1 MPTYRAGTATINSGL
16 SSVTV
21 TIAMPD
27 ANYIVTVTPGGT
39 SGSLNCLIV
48 SGRTT
53 TQFTVSNLQCSTGI
67 PAVVTANLPV
77 FWIAVEPN

>member
-1 MPTYRAGTATINSGL
+1 M
-16 SSVTV
+16 SS
-21 TIAMPD
+21 AMPN

-39 SGSLNCLIV
+39 PGNLNCLIV
-48 SGRTT
+48 SSRMT
-53 TQFTVSNLQCSTGI
+53 TQFTVSNLQCNTGI